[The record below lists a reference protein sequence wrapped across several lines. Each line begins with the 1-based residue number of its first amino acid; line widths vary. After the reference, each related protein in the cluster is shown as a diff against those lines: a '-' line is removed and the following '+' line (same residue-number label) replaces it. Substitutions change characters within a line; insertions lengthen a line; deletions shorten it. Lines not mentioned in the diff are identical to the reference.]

1 MVHVPDTRVGRCLG
15 PKGIWDSSRGGDEG
29 GPGPPS
35 KEGDKQSAPSKED
48 MQPAPNKGG
57 EQSTPSEEGG
67 NMENEKEEKK
77 SEA

>member
-1 MVHVPDTRVGRCLG
+1 
-15 PKGIWDSSRGGDEG
+15 
-29 GPGPPS
+29 
-35 KEGDKQSAPSKED
+35 